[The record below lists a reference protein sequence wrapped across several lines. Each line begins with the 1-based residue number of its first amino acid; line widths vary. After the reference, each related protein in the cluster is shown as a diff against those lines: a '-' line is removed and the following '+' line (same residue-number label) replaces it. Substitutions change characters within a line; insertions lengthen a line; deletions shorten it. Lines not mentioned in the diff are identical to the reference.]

1 MTRISTMLLVAATLS
16 AAGLGTALLTPAAI
30 AQTQT
35 EAAPA
40 LQTRTFTIANMTCA
54 ACPITVKM
62 AMSGLDGVN
71 SVAVDFDAKTAT
83 VVFDPAL
90 VSASQVAEASA
101 NAGYP
106 AKITGS

>member
-1 MTRISTMLLVAATLS
+1 MKRLSTLS
-16 AAGLGTALLTPAAI
+16 LAAAMLSVAGLGAALLAPAAI

-40 LQTRTFTIANMTCA
+40 LQTRTFTIENMTCPT
-54 ACPITVKM
+54 CPITVKL
-62 AMSGLDGVN
+62 AMSGLDGVT
-71 SVAVDFDAKTAT
+71 SVAVDLDAQTAT
-83 VVFDPAL
+83 VVFDPAIVTPGDL
-90 VSASQVAEASA
+90 AEAST

>member
-1 MTRISTMLLVAATLS
+1 MKRLSTLS
-16 AAGLGTALLTPAAI
+16 LAAAMLSIAGLGAALLAPAAI

-40 LQTRTFTIANMTCA
+40 LQTQTFAIANMTCPT
-54 ACPITVKM
+54 CPITVKL
-62 AMSGLDGVN
+62 AMSGLDGVD
-71 SVAVDFDAKTAT
+71 SVAVDLDAQTAT

-90 VSASQVAEASA
+90 VSPDDLAEAST

-106 AKITGS
+106 AKPAGS